1 MIYDDEDEDEEDDE
15 EDEDEEEE
23 DEDEEGED
31 RSHGLSVCSFDVLSP
46 HCSPLCILYL
56 SYYTLYTYYTPP
68 RWDYCRV
75 LCTVHCVR
83 TVYTIQTILCI
94 LVYYTLFTL
103 HTTLLPAGTNVSCPT
118 NPALATK
125 HL

>member
-56 SYYTLYTYYTPP
+56 SYYTLYTILLPAGTI
-68 RWDYCRV
+68 
-75 LCTVHCVR
+75 LCTVHCA
-83 TVYTIQTILCI
+83 LCI
-94 LVYYTLFTL
+94 LYKSYSA
-103 HTTLLPAGTNVSCPT
+103 H
-118 NPALATK
+118 
-125 HL
+125 